1 MTQKQIRG
9 LFLTM
14 VVNSSNSNVLAWNGL
29 NFRLDSSDDDLFR
42 IN

>member
-14 VVNSSNSNVLAWNGL
+14 VVNRSNSNVLAWNGL

>member
-14 VVNSSNSNVLAWNGL
+14 ADNRSNSNVLAWNGL

>member
-14 VVNSSNSNVLAWNGL
+14 VVNRSNSNVLAWNGL
-29 NFRLDSSDDDLFR
+29 NFRMDSSDDDLFR